1 MSALFNYENN
11 KVDVNP
17 YIALS
22 EEQVLQK
29 LEMSK
34 KHAEQGRCRDVDD
47 VIADMKREYFAE

>member
-1 MSALFNYENN
+1 MSTLFNYENN

-17 YIALS
+17 YTALS

-29 LEMSK
+29 LELSR
-34 KHAEQGRCRDVDD
+34 KHAEQGLCRDADD